1 MNKICCV
8 EWSLHEEEE
17 EERYFRQREYNKK
30 MMNKQRLHRLLRQR
44 PKDESSESK
53 GPGKVW

>member
-1 MNKICCV
+1 MKRRRKESIIRQR
-8 EWSLHEEEE
+8 E
-17 EERYFRQREYNKK
+17 YKFRQREYNKK
-30 MMNKQRLHRLLRQR
+30 MTSKQRLHRLLRQR